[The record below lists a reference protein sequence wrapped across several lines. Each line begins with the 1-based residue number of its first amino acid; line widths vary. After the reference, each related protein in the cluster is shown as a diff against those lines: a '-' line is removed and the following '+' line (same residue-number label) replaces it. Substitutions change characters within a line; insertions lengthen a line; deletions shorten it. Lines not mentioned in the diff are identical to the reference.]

1 MNTVQKSKQTEPDHP
16 ISFGGSRALG
26 LCRTGWIAF
35 SPKPRCPAHTEYPMF
50 VDIGQSDG
58 LNAWLHTR
66 PDKIKALEKLTLNAV
81 EKESSHECPVLSKTP
96 VSPNPTD
103 NSLDSWRSPRDSNYL
118 KLDLHRLVLAVTGW
132 HHKSPASVVQKV
144 HRPKQI
150 SDTRC
155 RKLDRLSPDQSVPA
169 WGR

>member
-1 MNTVQKSKQTEPDHP
+1 M
-16 ISFGGSRALG
+16 
-26 LCRTGWIAF
+26 
-35 SPKPRCPAHTEYPMF
+35 
-50 VDIGQSDG
+50 IGQSDG

-81 EKESSHECPVLSKTP
+81 EKESSHECPVFSKTP

-103 NSLDSWRSPRDSNYL
+103 SSLDSWRSPWDSNYL

-132 HHKSPASVVQKV
+132 HHKSPASVMQKV

-150 SDTRC
+150 SDTRG
-155 RKLDRLSPDQSVPA
+155 RKLDRLSPDQSVPV